1 MEEIL
6 GQAFSTGDIKIVL
19 VAVIL
24 YVIIAFQRKQTSSKR
39 DEDTDSLNT
48 RITLLESEIKR
59 ISDLDLETKLAQIQT
74 DLSWIKERLKDNLK
88 K

>member
-6 GQAFSTGDIKIVL
+6 TQAFSTGDIKIVI

-24 YVIIAFQRKQTSSKR
+24 YVIIYFQRKQTSEKR
-39 DEDTDSLNT
+39 DTDHDDLQT
-48 RITLLESEIKR
+48 RISLLESEINR
-59 ISDLDLETKLAQIQT
+59 IENLDLETKLAQIQT
-74 DLSWIKERLKDNLK
+74 DLQWIKENLK

>member
-6 GQAFSTGDIKIVL
+6 SQAFSTGDIKIVL

-24 YVIIAFQRKQTSSKR
+24 YVIISFQRKQTSSKR